1 MTSLRDILKY
11 DQRTRAG
18 QRATAQANL
27 RLVIATDE
35 ELRMMAKIYVALVG
49 EKIAGP
55 EAEELERLKNHRA
68 QIREKGI
75 KRSEIEWP

>member
-1 MTSLRDILKY
+1 
-11 DQRTRAG
+11 
-18 QRATAQANL
+18 
-27 RLVIATDE
+27 
-35 ELRMMAKIYVALVG
+35 MMAKIYVALVG